1 VAVAVAVAVVV
12 VVVVGESVVVM
23 TLLQLVDQAGEN
35 ALLESL
41 WQSRCHRTGMG
52 RQHPD
57 PPRPRCGGAPT
68 HLGDAAG
75 RGNARAAWEGGSAD
89 HA

>member
-1 VAVAVAVAVVV
+1 MHCWKAFGSPGVI
-12 VVVVGESVVVM
+12 G
-23 TLLQLVDQAGEN
+23 QAWDGN
-35 ALLESL
+35 IPT
-41 WQSRCHRTGMG
+41 RRV
-52 RQHPD
+52 RV
-57 PPRPRCGGAPT
+57 CGGAPT